1 MRVKKTSKYSYLSF
15 IDRFGQDIDEAKP
28 VSRIEQ
34 TRNNTNDENREQN
47 KRFNSNDVLLNMS
60 ASTKKEYDSARQK
73 FTIEQEVDKKI
84 LLDAKKDEKIGRNI
98 DFTI

>member
-1 MRVKKTSKYSYLSF
+1 MKFDCYASKKTSKYSYLSF

-28 VSRIEQ
+28 ISRIEQ

-60 ASTKKEYDSARQK
+60 ASTKKR
-73 FTIEQEVDKKI
+73 V
-84 LLDAKKDEKIGRNI
+84 
-98 DFTI
+98 